1 MAELM
6 TLGSYLFYFIYFLAM
21 PVEIIPFSQIM
32 RLYLKSE
39 FIVSSLN
46 ACHVSLHPTQLV
58 NTQ

>member
-1 MAELM
+1 M